1 MNLTV
6 SVVRNAIQ
14 VRRAGVLVHLPCH
27 SALVRISTPNQPA
40 IEISAVFTPAP
51 LPCWQIGA
59 KGQIAAEYA
68 VTSEYSVAVADDAA
82 VEVVIDEGTD
92 RTELF

>member
-6 SVVRNAIQ
+6 SGVRNAIQ
-14 VRRAGVLVHLPCH
+14 VRKEGILAHLPCH

-40 IEISAVFTPAP
+40 ICIHAVFTPAP
-51 LPCWQIGA
+51 HAGWLIGA
-59 KGQIAAEYA
+59 KGQTATGAEVSSEFSLA
-68 VTSEYSVAVADDAA
+68 VDDAAA
-82 VEVVIDEGTD
+82 VEVVIDDGTD